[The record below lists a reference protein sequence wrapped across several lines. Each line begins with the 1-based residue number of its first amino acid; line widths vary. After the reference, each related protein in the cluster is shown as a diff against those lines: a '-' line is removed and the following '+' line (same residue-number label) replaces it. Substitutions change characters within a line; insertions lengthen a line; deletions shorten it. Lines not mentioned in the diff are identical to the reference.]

1 MKDILTLS
9 EPVRISYIE
18 ALLKDA
24 GIAYAIRDAYM
35 ADLLGASNVLF
46 PRRLAVEEDAVMQ
59 AERVLRAAGQ
69 FYDD

>member
-59 AERVLRAAGQ
+59 AERILRAAGQ
-69 FYDD
+69 IYDD